1 MRCPTY
7 IVPHT
12 VPQRP
17 HPALAGAAR
26 VRSAAES
33 KVNRPFF
40 PTNLSQRRVKP
51 TNLFVR
57 QKHFLC
63 VRLRPD
69 GMTLRRT
76 HGTVCF
82 LWKALPFHP
91 ALIVFSFFPVP
102 EDLQPH
108 PPPVSAFF
116 FQFVS
121 TERAAGTRRYS
132 LPNSSGLGG
141 EKGNRNTLSP
151 PFMWMKNGN
160 SAVYFSL
167 CTEYARWPVFVLDG
181 RVCVFVSS
189 VTSAR
194 NYEAISWLNRL
205 QNCISSSRTL
215 HNSLGVE
222 MGPFGIPFWFHF
234 IWFDEFMC
242 L

>member
-12 VPQRP
+12 VPRRP
-17 HPALAGAAR
+17 RPAPAGAAC
-26 VRSAAES
+26 VRSVAES
-33 KVNRPFF
+33 KVNHPFF
-40 PTNLSQRRVKP
+40 PTNLSQRRLKP

-69 GMTLRRT
+69 GMTVRRT

-82 LWKALPFHP
+82 LWKALLFRS
-91 ALIVFSFFPVP
+91 ALIGFFFPPVP
-102 EDLQPH
+102 EGLQPH
-108 PPPVSAFF
+108 PPLFQLFF
-116 FQFVS
+116 FKFVS
-121 TERAAGTRRYS
+121 SEHAAGTWWYS
-132 LPNSSGLGG
+132 LPNSLGLGG
-141 EKGNRNTLSP
+141 EKANRNTLSRL
-151 PFMWMKNGN
+151 FMWMKNGN
-160 SAVYFSL
+160 SAVYFSF
-167 CTEYARWPVFVLDG
+167 CTEYARRPMFVLD
-181 RVCVFVSS
+181 RRACVLFPR

-205 QNCISSSRTL
+205 QNCISSLRTL

-222 MGPFGIPFWFHF
+222 TGPLGIPFWFHF
-234 IWFDEFMC
+234 IWFDQFMC